1 MILIDLTLML
11 LAPGNAEATIR
22 ATGAASRSATNTV
35 ASLERISAAEP
46 ILSSGAS
53 RQPSHSTTQAA
64 LFQLAM
70 NTLGPA
76 RPAERSTMLELGSPC
91 VIGKRAGQ
99 RPIATIIDSSEMLNK
114 PLILTPSICRTAA
127 MRYGLLGAE
136 TPGWSGTD
144 WILGGMVIATI
155 LLVILVERCITGTGT

>member
-1 MILIDLTLML
+1 MIDLTLML

-22 ATGAASRSATNTV
+22 ATGAAFTSANKTV
-35 ASLERISAAEP
+35 ASLERISAAKP

-53 RQPSHSTTQAA
+53 RQPSRSTTQAA

-76 RPAERSTMLELGSPC
+76 KPAERSTMLELGSPC

-114 PLILTPSICRTAA
+114 PLILTPSICRAAA

-155 LLVILVERCITGTGT
+155 LLVILVERCITGAGT